1 MKTRPIKWVVLPE
14 NEPIFSE
21 QATTIEIVD
30 EVAGEFLQ
38 VRQDESSDKFMQAQ
52 MGATGIVVDE
62 YNWPEI
68 KRAIDE
74 AFTEIEKHKLDIAE

>member
-1 MKTRPIKWVVLPE
+1 MKTRAIKWVVLPE

-30 EVAGEFLQ
+30 EAAGEFLQ
-38 VRQDESSDKFMQAQ
+38 VQQGEAGITLDES
-52 MGATGIVVDE
+52 
-62 YNWPEI
+62 NWPEI

-74 AFTEIEKHKLDIAE
+74 TFAEIENYRAEG